1 MIIGLSGYAKVGKD
15 EVAQILV
22 KKYGF
27 KRIAFADPIRELLL
41 EINPILA
48 NGYHLKTIINEE
60 GWTLAKNKEEVRRL
74 LQELGVGARQVLG
87 DDVWVVAALRKMEN
101 FKQSY
106 VITDV
111 RFENEAVMV
120 RQLSGEI
127 WRIQRPGIQAVNNHV
142 SELEMDGYKFDRVL
156 RNEGTLEE
164 LELLIQT
171 RMDAPLHAN

>member
-1 MIIGLSGYAKVGKD
+1 M
-15 EVAQILV
+15 
-22 KKYGF
+22 
-27 KRIAFADPIRELLL
+27 
-41 EINPILA
+41 
-48 NGYHLKTIINEE
+48 
-60 GWTLAKNKEEVRRL
+60 
-74 LQELGVGARQVLG
+74 G

-101 FKQSY
+101 FKENY

-120 RQLSGEI
+120 RQLGGEI

-164 LELLIQT
+164 LESLIQT

>member
-120 RQLSGEI
+120 RQLGGKI

>member
-101 FKQSY
+101 FKENY

-120 RQLSGEI
+120 RQLGGEI
-127 WRIQRPGIQAVNNHV
+127 WRIQRPGIQAINNHV

-164 LELLIQT
+164 LELLIQK

>member
-101 FKQSY
+101 FKENY

-120 RQLSGEI
+120 RQLGGEI

-164 LELLIQT
+164 LESLIQT

>member
-111 RFENEAVMV
+111 RFENEAIMV
-120 RQLSGEI
+120 RQLGGEI

>member
-101 FKQSY
+101 FKENY

-120 RQLSGEI
+120 RQLGGEI
-127 WRIQRPGIQAVNNHV
+127 WRIQRPGIQAVNNNV

>member
-101 FKQSY
+101 FKENY

-120 RQLSGEI
+120 RQLGGEI